1 MKVESTSAD
10 RGIKHISLSVL
21 FTYFTVFVFHPAFM
35 LLGLASLT
43 PGRALAA
50 QSSAIYENLKGKYQ
64 LDTPDNDV
72 SRQDEVMNIRQTYG
86 KGSGGAASVIESL
99 SKYQGQS
106 HVADNVNLSAY
117 PKGNFSQNYQDSYN
131 QAASGGNGIG
141 NLTMPGVSGNNASVR
156 YAPNGGVKL
165 ERDANGNIISTV
177 TGGVVN
183 NTISSV
189 VGAEASNGETSFAA
203 KNTYSPHDEDGL
215 IDVVKGRINAAQVGG
230 NTSDSV
236 AYRTI
241 MESYQLNKPQNISR
255 DDPVFLGAKGAVND
269 ALTQK
274 GLFEGSCQSL
284 TTTTT
289 KSISRGARA
298 K

>member
-165 ERDANGNIISTV
+165 ERD
-177 TGGVVN
+177 GG
-183 NTISSV
+183 
-189 VGAEASNGETSFAA
+189 
-203 KNTYSPHDEDGL
+203 GL
-215 IDVVKGRINAAQVGG
+215 HGHV
-230 NTSDSV
+230 
-236 AYRTI
+236 RT
-241 MESYQLNKPQNISR
+241 
-255 DDPVFLGAKGAVND
+255 
-269 ALTQK
+269 
-274 GLFEGSCQSL
+274 
-284 TTTTT
+284 
-289 KSISRGARA
+289 
-298 K
+298 